1 MLIFA
6 LQSRWKILLGVLCFF
21 GAVPQFV
28 SEATGQIAQRT
39 KGKISKNVY
48 SSPDGDYRVAIPN
61 AKVPGASAR
70 DEGSNEGWQVIFTDD
85 FGGFY
90 RLLSLKNPKGELS
103 AEGVLRMENYAKVF
117 DKEVVQTSRGREIRF
132 VDIEKNGAEMTVK
145 SSRTLPDGSIQWES
159 ITPDLVTAN
168 AVFEAHG
175 RLYHLIA
182 GVTMLDLDLPDSVLE
197 SRGVSVAQGKK
208 LDQPAAVQKA
218 KEQLAKLLDG
228 FRFGG
233 S

>member
-1 MLIFA
+1 MLI
-6 LQSRWKILLGVLCFF
+6 LGLRSRWKVLLGVLCLF
-21 GAVPQFV
+21 GAVPPFV
-28 SEATGQIAQRT
+28 SEATGQIAQHT
-39 KGKISKNVY
+39 KGSISKNIY

-117 DKEVVQTSRGREIRF
+117 DKEVLQTPRGREIRF

-145 SSRTLPDGSIQWES
+145 SSRTLPDGSIQWDS

-168 AVFEAHG
+168 AVFEANG

-197 SRGVSVAQGKK
+197 SKGVSVTPGRK
-208 LDQPAAVQKA
+208 LDQPAAVQRA
-218 KEQLAKLLDG
+218 KERLAKLLDG